1 MSNEIDFF
9 MDLPPDELLKHPE
22 AVDAVIAYH
31 RQRRAE
37 REAGG
42 GKRATKDV
50 GPKQSL
56 GSDFLAELKKTRAA
70 PATNLV
76 KRRI

>member
-1 MSNEIDFF
+1 MNDVDFF

-42 GKRATKDV
+42 GKRATKET

-56 GSDFLAELKKTRAA
+56 GTDFLAGLKAA
-70 PATNLV
+70 RGVQSSPNLV